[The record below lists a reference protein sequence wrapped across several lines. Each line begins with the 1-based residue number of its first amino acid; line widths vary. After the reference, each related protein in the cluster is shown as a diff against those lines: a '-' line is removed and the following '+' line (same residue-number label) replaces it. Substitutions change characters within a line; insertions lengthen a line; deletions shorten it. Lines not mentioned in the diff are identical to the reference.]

1 MQQRLESI
9 MTEARGHI
17 NLDSWCRFDI
27 ISKNE
32 LVNLEERIKRYS
44 VEVVEVSSRHRL
56 HRRGGKV

>member
-1 MQQRLESI
+1 

-27 ISKNE
+27 IFKNV